1 MDIGLD
7 ISVVEHM
14 TSDARVLGS
23 IPRPAIYY
31 HLYLFVYVHSSHPF
45 YTVKFQ
51 DPPLTGIGF
60 HLVPQLICYW
70 KQIDIV

>member
-1 MDIGLD
+1 MVVCARWTMDIGLD

-31 HLYLFVYVHSSHPF
+31 HLYLFVYPYETERRNRHG
-45 YTVKFQ
+45 
-51 DPPLTGIGF
+51 TGTAKTRLGQGTRMGF
-60 HLVPQLICYW
+60 
-70 KQIDIV
+70 